1 VPRLPHGP
9 AAVSP
14 PGAYHRHVRP
24 DPASLVDL
32 VRYPVDAP
40 DSPAAVAAI
49 AAARADLARQ
59 GVAVMGGFL
68 LPGAVAAMA
77 AEADA
82 LAAGRHHQDVMG
94 TPYLEIPGDHWPAD
108 HPRRTEGR
116 SALTAI
122 PYDAFGTT
130 SPLRALYEWDALLEF
145 VRRALDRPVLH
156 RYADPL
162 GALNVAAM
170 HDGDELA
177 WHFDQ
182 TDFVVSIALQRSETG
197 GAFECAPHTRTD
209 EDECYE
215 VVAAC
220 LAGRRDAPT
229 TVVEFEPG
237 TLMLFAGR
245 HSLHRVTPIGGPTPR
260 HVALL
265 GYDTAPGVCSS
276 EILRLIRYG
285 RTA

>member
-1 VPRLPHGP
+1 MRVPARRPD
-9 AAVSP
+9 
-14 PGAYHRHVRP
+14 AYHPCVRP

-32 VRYPVDAP
+32 ARYPVDTP

-49 AAARADLARQ
+49 ATARADLARQ
-59 GVAVMGGFL
+59 GVAVLPGFL
-68 LPGAVAAMA
+68 APDALDAMV

-82 LAAGRHHQDVMG
+82 LAVGRHHQDVMG
-94 TPYLEIPGDHWPAD
+94 TPYLEIPADHWPPT

-122 PYDAFGTT
+122 PYDAFGED
-130 SPLRALYEWDALLEF
+130 SPLRALYEWDALREF
-145 VRRALDRPVLH
+145 VRRTLDRPTLH

-162 GALNVAAM
+162 GALNVATM

-182 TDFVVSIALQRSETG
+182 TDFVVSIALQRSERG
-197 GAFECAPHTRTD
+197 GEFECAPFTRTAD
-209 EDECYE
+209 DECYDT
-215 VVAAC
+215 VADC
-220 LAGRRDAPT
+220 LEGHPDAPT
-229 TVVEFEPG
+229 TVLEFEPG

-245 HSLHRVTPIGGPTPR
+245 HSLHRVTRIGGPTPR

-265 GYDTAPGVCSS
+265 GYDAAPGVCSS
-276 EILRLIRYG
+276 DILRLIRYG